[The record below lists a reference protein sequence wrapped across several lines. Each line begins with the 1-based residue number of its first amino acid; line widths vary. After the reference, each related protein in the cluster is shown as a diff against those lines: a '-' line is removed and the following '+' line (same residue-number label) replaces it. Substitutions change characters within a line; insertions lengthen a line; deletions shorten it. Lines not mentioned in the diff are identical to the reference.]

1 MTTVF
6 LDLDGTLTDA
16 GEGILN
22 SVDYALRKLSL
33 PGLSGD
39 NRWIVGPPLWPSF
52 AQLGVQND
60 DLDRAVG
67 YYRERYIEMGWKEN
81 KLYDGILDQLAK
93 LKEAGYMLCLATSK
107 PHSYARKITAYFG
120 ISNFMSFEFGSEL
133 DGRNSDKPALLAH
146 GLAVVGAEGER
157 AIMVGDRVYD
167 IQGAQAN
174 GMKALGVSY
183 GYGGLAELQEA
194 GADAIISDPQKLAKT
209 VSGLLPL

>member
-1 MTTVF
+1 MAIVF

-52 AQLGVQND
+52 AQLGVQKE

-67 YYRERYIEMGWKEN
+67 FYRERYIEMGWKEN
-81 KLYDGILDQLAK
+81 KLYDGILDQLEK
-93 LKEAGYMLCLATSK
+93 LKEAGYRLCLATSK

-120 ISNFMSFEFGSEL
+120 ISNFMSFEFGSER
-133 DGRNSDKPALLAH
+133 DGKNSDKLALLAH
-146 GLAVVGAEGER
+146 GLAVVGVR
-157 AIMVGDRVYD
+157 
-167 IQGAQAN
+167 
-174 GMKALGVSY
+174 
-183 GYGGLAELQEA
+183 
-194 GADAIISDPQKLAKT
+194 
-209 VSGLLPL
+209 VSGQLWWVTKSMIIRVPRPMG

>member
-1 MTTVF
+1 MATVF

-67 YYRERYIEMGWKEN
+67 FYHERYIEMGWN
-81 KLYDGILDQLAK
+81 CLLY
-93 LKEAGYMLCLATSK
+93 TS
-107 PHSYARKITAYFG
+107 PSPR
-120 ISNFMSFEFGSEL
+120 
-133 DGRNSDKPALLAH
+133 D
-146 GLAVVGAEGER
+146 
-157 AIMVGDRVYD
+157 
-167 IQGAQAN
+167 
-174 GMKALGVSY
+174 
-183 GYGGLAELQEA
+183 
-194 GADAIISDPQKLAKT
+194 
-209 VSGLLPL
+209 GLLSRMPSSA

>member
-1 MTTVF
+1 MAIVF

-16 GEGILN
+16 GQGILN

-39 NRWIVGPPLWPSF
+39 NRLIVGPPLWPSF
-52 AQLGVQND
+52 AQLGVQNED
-60 DLDRAVG
+60 VDRAVSF
-67 YYRERYIEMGWKEN
+67 YRERYIEMGWKEN

-93 LKEAGYMLCLATSK
+93 LKEGGYILCLATSK

-133 DGRNSDKPALLAH
+133 DGRNSDKLALLAH
-146 GLAVVGAEGER
+146 GLAVVGVESDR

-174 GMKALGVSY
+174 EKKAMGVSY
-183 GYGGLAELQEA
+183 DYRGLAELQGA
-194 GADAIISDPQKLAKT
+194 GADTTICDSQKLAET